1 MNSASGAHA
10 SRQTPASS
18 AEDGAPVGADFN
30 ATGQALD
37 LARRHLDLLARNT
50 GAGVWTHDL
59 QRGVIEPDGR
69 WRALLGYAMDDAFEW
84 GDLVDPDDRDRLEEA
99 LRAHLRGS
107 APEICAEVRI
117 RAADGGWHWVEVRGN
132 AQGRTPD
139 GRWSRVEGTYRD
151 ITERKLREFELLEA
165 KEAAEAANRAKG
177 DFLAN
182 MSHEIRTPMN
192 GIIGMTDLLLDS
204 TGPVGEQREY
214 LQTVRSSAEA
224 LLTIIND
231 ILDFS
236 RIEAGHLSLEC
247 IDFSI
252 ISVVTET
259 CRSLALR
266 ASQKGVEL
274 FHDVEPAV
282 PAVLRGD
289 PTRLRQILNNLIGNA
304 VKFTDRGEVEVG
316 VRCVGR
322 ENGEVKLAF
331 SVRDTGCGIAADKL
345 DTIFGA
351 FAQADTSTTRKYGGT
366 GLGLAI
372 SRHLVELMH
381 GQIAVE
387 SVPGA
392 GSIFTFTLP
401 FGVVADAR
409 PRDAGGLAG
418 TRVLVAASNRAFGL
432 SLCRHLE
439 NAGLRTTLACR
450 GEDVMAALVCA
461 RDGVDPFHFL
471 LMDADLPDPGGFALA
486 QRFADADPRL
496 DRLIMMLAGHSQRND
511 AARCVEL
518 GVPFRLAKPFSID
531 DLLDVLRMA
540 RTAQPN
546 ARDEAEVPNL
556 QLAPVML
563 DAAADHPAVT
573 PLNILVVE
581 DNPVNQTVAQRLLER
596 AGHVVILANN
606 GEEALEALEGR
617 HFDVVLMDVQM
628 PVMGGIEATQA
639 IRAREARHSWVVQGD
654 WKPIPI
660 IAMTAHAM
668 QGDRQ
673 RCLDAGMD
681 DYVSKPIDARALLA
695 AIDRLTRSH
704 GAEAEFESDISLL
717 ELGEEGRRRIAS
729 LEEAREMFD
738 GDEAVVQQLIQ
749 VFLHDHERTIADLQR
764 AAARLD
770 YKSLGEIGHAV
781 KGSVGLFCARRAIEA
796 ARGLEALAAAQ
807 DPQAATGQSQVLV
820 SELKLLAQALRGEV
834 TDGV

>member
-1 MNSASGAHA
+1 MNAASGGHA
-10 SRQTPASS
+10 SRQTSVCG
-18 AEDGAPVGADFN
+18 AEDGALVGAGPD
-30 ATGQALD
+30 AVMQALG

-50 GAGVWTHDL
+50 GAGMWSHDL
-59 QRGVIEPDGR
+59 QRGVMQPDGR
-69 WRALLGYAMDDAFEW
+69 WRALLGYAADDAFEW
-84 GDLVDPDDRDRLEEA
+84 GDLVDPDDRERLEEA
-99 LRAHLRGS
+99 LRAHLRGV
-107 APEICAEVRI
+107 APEICAEVRV
-117 RAADGGWHWVEVRGN
+117 RAADGVWHWVEVRGN

-322 ENGEVKLAF
+322 ENGEVSLAF
-331 SVRDTGCGIAADKL
+331 WVHDTGCGIAADKL
-345 DTIFGA
+345 DSIFGA

-381 GQIAVE
+381 GQIEVE

-392 GSIFTFTLP
+392 GSTFTFTLP

-418 TRVLVAASNRAFGL
+418 TRVLVAARNRAFGL
-432 SLCRHLE
+432 SICRHLE

-511 AARCVEL
+511 AARCDEL

-540 RTAQPN
+540 RTALPN

-764 AAARLD
+764 AAAHLD
-770 YKSLGEIGHAV
+770 YTSLAAVGHSV

-796 ARGLEALAAAQ
+796 ARRLEELAAAQ

-834 TDGV
+834 SGRA

>member
-37 LARRHLDLLARNT
+37 LARRDLDLLARNT
-50 GAGVWTHDL
+50 GAGLWTHDL
-59 QRGVIEPDGR
+59 LRGVIQPDGR
-69 WRALLGYAMDDAFEW
+69 WCALLGYALDDAFEW

-99 LRAHLRGS
+99 LRAHLRGT

-117 RAADGGWHWVEVRGN
+117 RAANGGWHWVEVRGN

-322 ENGEVKLAF
+322 ENGEVSLAF
-331 SVRDTGCGIAADKL
+331 WVHDTGCGIAADKL
-345 DTIFGA
+345 DSIFGA

-381 GQIAVE
+381 GQIEVE

-392 GSIFTFTLP
+392 GSTFTFTLP

-418 TRVLVAASNRAFGL
+418 TRVLVAARNRAFGL
-432 SLCRHLE
+432 SICRHLE

-450 GEDVMAALVCA
+450 GEGVTAALVSA

-471 LMDADLPDPGGFALA
+471 LMDADLPDPGGFALV

-511 AARCVEL
+511 AARCDEL

-606 GEEALEALEGR
+606 GEEALEALEGG

-717 ELGEEGRRRIAS
+717 ELGEEGRRQIAS

-807 DPQAATGQSQVLV
+807 DPQAATGQSQALV

>member
-59 QRGVIEPDGR
+59 QRGVIQPDGR

-84 GDLVDPDDRDRLEEA
+84 GDLVDPDDRNRLEEA
-99 LRAHLRGS
+99 LRAHLRGT

-117 RAADGGWHWVEVRGN
+117 RAADGGWHWVEVRGD

-151 ITERKLREFELLEA
+151 ITERKRREFELLEA

-322 ENGEVKLAF
+322 ENGEVSLAF
-331 SVRDTGCGIAADKL
+331 WVHDTGCGIAADKL
-345 DTIFGA
+345 DSIFGA

-381 GQIAVE
+381 GQIEVE

-392 GSIFTFTLP
+392 GSTFTFTLP

-418 TRVLVAASNRAFGL
+418 TRVLVAARNRAFGL
-432 SLCRHLE
+432 SICRHLE

-450 GEDVMAALVCA
+450 GEGVTAALVSA

-471 LMDADLPDPGGFALA
+471 LMDADLPDPGGFALV

-511 AARCVEL
+511 AARCDEL

-796 ARGLEALAAAQ
+796 ARRLEALAAAQ
-807 DPQAATGQSQVLV
+807 DPQAATGQSQALV

>member
-1 MNSASGAHA
+1 MNSASGGQA

-37 LARRHLDLLARNT
+37 LARRHLDLLAGNT

-99 LRAHLRGS
+99 LRAHLRGT

-132 AQGRTPD
+132 VQGRTPD

-151 ITERKLREFELLEA
+151 ITERKRREFELLEA

-322 ENGEVKLAF
+322 ENGEVSLAF
-331 SVRDTGCGIAADKL
+331 WVHDTGCGIAADKL
-345 DTIFGA
+345 DSIFGA

-381 GQIAVE
+381 GQIEVE

-392 GSIFTFTLP
+392 GSTFTFTLP

-418 TRVLVAASNRAFGL
+418 TRVLVAARNRAFGL
-432 SLCRHLE
+432 SICRHLE

-450 GEDVMAALVCA
+450 GEGVTAALVSA

-471 LMDADLPDPGGFALA
+471 LMDADLPDPGGFALV

-511 AARCVEL
+511 AARCDEL

-717 ELGEEGRRRIAS
+717 ELGEEGRRQIAS

-796 ARGLEALAAAQ
+796 ARRLEALAAAQ
-807 DPQAATGQSQVLV
+807 DPQAATGQSQALV

>member
-1 MNSASGAHA
+1 MTA
-10 SRQTPASS
+10 
-18 AEDGAPVGADFN
+18 
-30 ATGQALD
+30 ATGGGALRADSAPGAEGVARTGGDCDVALQALE
-37 LARRHLDLLARNT
+37 LAQRHLDLLARNT
-50 GAGVWTHDL
+50 GAGVWSFDVE
-59 QRGVIEPDGR
+59 RGAMESDGR
-69 WRALLGYAMDDAFEW
+69 WRALLGYPAGGSSAW
-84 GDLVDPDDRDRLEEA
+84 VDLMEEDDRVRLDEA
-99 LRAHLRGS
+99 LRAHLRGMT
-107 APEICAEVRI
+107 PEVRAEVRV
-117 RAADGGWHWVEVRGN
+117 RAADGGWHWVEVHGIARGRDH
-132 AQGRTPD
+132 G
-139 GRWSRVEGTYRD
+139 GRWYPVEGTYRD

-204 TGPVGEQREY
+204 ASPEGEQREY

-236 RIEAGHLSLEC
+236 RIEAGHLHLES
-247 IDFSI
+247 IDFSTV
-252 ISVVTET
+252 SVVSET

-274 FHDVEPAV
+274 FHDVEPDV

-304 VKFTDRGEVEVG
+304 VKFTERGEVEVG

-322 ENGEVKLAF
+322 QNGELSLAF
-331 SVRDTGCGIAADKL
+331 SVRDTGCGISADNL

-372 SRHLVELMH
+372 SRQLVELMH
-381 GQIAVE
+381 GQIDVE
-387 SVPGA
+387 SVLGK
-392 GSIFTFTLP
+392 GSTFTFTLP
-401 FGVVADAR
+401 FGAVADAR

-418 TRVLVAASNRAFGL
+418 TRVLVAARNRAFGL
-432 SLCRHLE
+432 SLCRHLA
-439 NAGLRTTLACR
+439 NAGLRTLLAIR
-450 GEDVMAALVCA
+450 GEDVLAALASA

-496 DRLIMMLAGHSQRND
+496 DRLVMMLAGHSQRND
-511 AARCVEL
+511 AARCDEL
-518 GVPFRLAKPFSID
+518 GVPFRLAKPFSIE

-540 RTAQPN
+540 RTAQSRAKKGSEGP
-546 ARDEAEVPNL
+546 AF

-563 DAAADHPAVT
+563 DAAADGPVAA
-573 PLNILVVE
+573 PLSILVVE

-596 AGHVVILANN
+596 AGHAVTVANN
-606 GEEALEALEGR
+606 GEEALEALEGD

-639 IRAREARHSWVVQGD
+639 IRAREARHSWVVQGE
-654 WKPIPI
+654 WRPIPI

-681 DYVSKPIDARALLA
+681 DYVSKPIDAKALFS
-695 AIDRLTRSH
+695 AIDHVTRSNC
-704 GAEAEFESDISLL
+704 AEAEFESDTRLL
-717 ELGEEGRRRIAS
+717 ELGEEGRRQIAC
-729 LEEAREMFD
+729 LDEAREMFD

-749 VFLHDHERTIADLQR
+749 VFLGDHERTIAELLR
-764 AAARLD
+764 AGAHLD
-770 YKSLGEIGHAV
+770 YKSLGEVGHSV
-781 KGSVGLFCARRAIEA
+781 KGSVGVFCARRAIEA
-796 ARGLEALAAAQ
+796 ARRLEELAAAR
-807 DPQAATGQSQVLV
+807 DPQAATGQSQALV

-834 TDGV
+834 TDGL

>member
-99 LRAHLRGS
+99 LRAHLRGT

-151 ITERKLREFELLEA
+151 ITERKRREFELLEA

-322 ENGEVKLAF
+322 ENGEVSLAF
-331 SVRDTGCGIAADKL
+331 WVHDTGCGIAADKL
-345 DTIFGA
+345 DSIFGA

-381 GQIAVE
+381 GQIEVE

-392 GSIFTFTLP
+392 GSTFTFTLP

-418 TRVLVAASNRAFGL
+418 TRVLVAARNRAFGL
-432 SLCRHLE
+432 SICRHLE

-450 GEDVMAALVCA
+450 GEGVTAALVSA

-471 LMDADLPDPGGFALA
+471 LMDADLPDPGGFALV

-511 AARCVEL
+511 AARCDEL

-717 ELGEEGRRRIAS
+717 ELGEEGRRQIAS

-796 ARGLEALAAAQ
+796 ARRLEALAAAQ
-807 DPQAATGQSQVLV
+807 DPQAATGQSQALV